1 MPENDASDAAQEA
14 REAAAT
20 RRRWLTLAEILAV
33 VAVLISA
40 ATLWNSYRQRTG
52 EEADKAAAKQAA
64 AAASRTLLLR
74 GSPNH
79 GGRRLTL
86 GAVDEAQAIQTQRIT
101 FPTALA
107 VSPVETVSDPRI
119 EAGWFER
126 SLLRVIES
134 GTGDGDRRGD
144 ARLPVMVTTEF
155 IGGGAVQRDVALYD
169 IGYRIEGGGL
179 LGGRELR
186 LNGLSRVGS
195 VTPAEAQ
202 ARLDARWRA
211 AMLTDDA
218 GNRPR

>member
-1 MPENDASDAAQEA
+1 MPENDAPDAAEEA

-40 ATLWNSYRQRTG
+40 ATLWNSYQQRTS
-52 EEADKAAAKQAA
+52 EEADKAAARQAA
-64 AAASRTLLLR
+64 AAASQTLLLR
-74 GSPNH
+74 GSPDRD
-79 GGRRLTL
+79 GRRLTL
-86 GAVDEAQAIQTQRIT
+86 APTDEAQAVQTQRIS
-101 FPTALA
+101 FPTPLA
-107 VSPVETVSDPRI
+107 VSPVETVSEPRI

-126 SLLRVIES
+126 SLLRAIES
-134 GTGDGDRRGD
+134 AAGDRRGD
-144 ARLPVMVTTEF
+144 ARLPVTVTTEF
-155 IGGGAVQRDVALYD
+155 IGGGAVRRDVALYD

-195 VTPAEAQ
+195 VAPGEAQ

-211 AMLTDDA
+211 AMPAGDA
-218 GNRPR
+218 GNGSR